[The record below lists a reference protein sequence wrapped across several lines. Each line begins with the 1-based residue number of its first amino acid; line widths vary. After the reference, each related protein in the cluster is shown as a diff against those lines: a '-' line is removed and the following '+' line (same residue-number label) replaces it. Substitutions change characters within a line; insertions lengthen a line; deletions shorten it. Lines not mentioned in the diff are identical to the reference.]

1 MSFLT
6 LSLPKEAANFYYRN
20 ENRVRQG
27 LIEKRCRRRR
37 GESSPRRGIG

>member
-6 LSLPKEAANFYYRN
+6 LSLPKEAANFLLPQRKSSAA
-20 ENRVRQG
+20 G

-37 GESSPRRGIG
+37 GESSPRLKD